1 MTTPSFGGPLISFEI
16 MPPRKPDAAPKFWS
30 TAADLLSSAPDFVSV
45 TYGAGG
51 KDKRSSLEVIARL
64 VREAHTQPIAH
75 FTCIGAD
82 RTSVSET
89 VRQYLRLGVRTF
101 LALRGDNPVNQPD
114 WKPAPNGIQS
124 ASELVATIRAVE
136 AQECCHY
143 PSSRLRQ
150 ALHPLTIA
158 VATFPNGN
166 PAAGTTPEQEAE
178 RLVLKQAAGADF
190 AISQL
195 FWRADDY
202 LNFCE
207 LARTAGVTIPIVPGI
222 LPATDPHRINRVGEL
237 TGILP
242 PKELLDIF
250 DHAADAAQAHQQGQI
265 FGARLAY
272 EVLQGGAP
280 GLHLYTF
287 NKSQPA
293 LELLQATAE
302 ISGYPLLNRTT
313 PTLHESFR
321 QTLRPTAA
329 AENTQSE
336 FSQIKLSPLDLT
348 QRRDTHATS

>member
-16 MPPRKPDAAPKFWS
+16 MPPRKPEIAPKFW
-30 TAADLLSSAPDFVSV
+30 TTTADLLSYSPDFVSV
-45 TYGAGG
+45 TYGTGG

-75 FTCIGAD
+75 FTCIGTD

-101 LALRGDNPVNQPD
+101 LALRGDSPANQPD

-150 ALHPLTIA
+150 ALRPLTIA

-166 PAAGTTPEQEAE
+166 PAAGTTPAQEAE

-202 LNFCE
+202 LHFCE
-207 LARTAGVTIPIVPGI
+207 LARSAGVTIPIVPGI
-222 LPATDPHRINRVGEL
+222 LPATDPYRINRVSEL
-237 TGILP
+237 TGIKP
-242 PKELLDIF
+242 PEELLDIF
-250 DHAADAAQAHQQGQI
+250 RNASDTQQAHQRGCQ
-265 FGARLAY
+265 FGARLAC

-293 LELLQATAE
+293 LELLATAAE
-302 ISGYPLLNRTT
+302 ISGYPLLNRIT
-313 PTLHESFR
+313 PTLHTPIN
-321 QTLRPTAA
+321 QTA
-329 AENTQSE
+329 QSE
-336 FSQIKLSPLDLT
+336 QEDNHCQTQLD
-348 QRRDTHATS
+348 QRRDRHATSAEN